1 VNFDANSLV
10 ASLIIGCVGMA
21 LFIYGKRQSRTP
33 HMAGGV
39 LLMAYPYFVSDVL
52 LMSGIAVLLVGGL
65 WLAVRLGA

>member
-1 VNFDANSLV
+1 
-10 ASLIIGCVGMA
+10 MA